1 MPFRPSVA
9 VMGKGDMAFE
19 PFQAPAA
26 QSGAD
31 IHMPARLERD
41 LTQRTDPDRAAGV
54 AKYEAVNSLIH
65 NRS

>member
-1 MPFRPSVA
+1 MPFRPFVA
-9 VMGKGDMAFE
+9 VTGKGDMAFE

-26 QSGAD
+26 QGGAD

-41 LTQRTDPDRAAGV
+41 LTERTDTDRAAGIFE
-54 AKYEAVNSLIH
+54 YEAVDSLIH